1 LQLGQRAESLANR
14 NVVIDRSEPGVAI
27 VALTGEHETFTAEKL
42 RHELHALIGEGRAV
56 VVDLSAATFLDSAV
70 VGVILESRGQAQD
83 RGLKFALVMDDN
95 TGPAVQRLFELTG
108 LGSFLPIVSSRD
120 AALAG

>member
-1 LQLGQRAESLANR
+1 MAKR

-42 RHELHALIGEGRAV
+42 RRELRTLVDEERSV

-70 VGVILESRGQAQD
+70 VGVILEARGRAQE

-108 LGSFLPIVSSRD
+108 LGTVLPIVGSRA
-120 AALAG
+120 AALSG

>member
-1 LQLGQRAESLANR
+1 MSNR

-42 RHELHALIGEGRAV
+42 RHELHALIDEGRTI
-56 VVDLSAATFLDSAV
+56 VVDLSETTFLDSAV
-70 VGVILESRGQAQD
+70 VGVILEARGEAQSRGV
-83 RGLKFALVMDDN
+83 KFALVMDDN

-108 LGSFLPIVSSRD
+108 LSAFLPIADSRD

>member
-1 LQLGQRAESLANR
+1 VANR

-42 RHELHALIGEGRAV
+42 RRDLRALLDEERAV
-56 VVDLSAATFLDSAV
+56 VVDLSATTFLDSAV
-70 VGVILESRGQAQD
+70 VGVILEARSHAQEC
-83 RGLKFALVMDDN
+83 GVKFALVMDDN

-108 LGSFLPIVSSRD
+108 LGDYLPIARSRD